1 MAGSETREI
10 ALPISERTLEL
21 RRLDFLQRWRFP
33 TCSFEVVTAYDHLR
47 HNGADLGKR
56 GFLNGGRDS

>member
-1 MAGSETREI
+1 M
-10 ALPISERTLEL
+10 
-21 RRLDFLQRWRFP
+21 
-33 TCSFEVVTAYDHLR
+33 VTAYDHLR